1 MSERN
6 RFLLD
11 CTLRDG
17 GYVNDWKFGRD
28 TISYIFDRQLSSN
41 VDAIEIGFL
50 DENRVFDP
58 DRTIMPDTESANRIF
73 GDFDS
78 GDTMIVAMIDFGTC
92 GIERIQPCE
101 DTCLDGIRVIFKK
114 EKMYE
119 ALDFCGKIKNLG
131 YEVFVQAVSITSYST
146 DELKELICLVNK
158 LKPYALSMVDTY
170 GLLDSTGLD
179 HIISIIDKEMLSDIA
194 LGYHAH
200 NNFQLGYSNSV
211 SVLNSKIN
219 RNIFVDG
226 SLYGMGKSAG
236 NAPIELIAMYMNEIF
251 NKNYDVAQIQ
261 EAISTSILDIYRK
274 QPWGYTLFYYIAALN
289 KCHPNYV
296 SYLMNKRT
304 LSITAI
310 NEILQQIPK
319 EKKLDKDM
327 ALIEELYI
335 DYQSRECDDSDVILR
350 LKSKLEGKTVLMI
363 GPGKTVTDQSKKINS
378 FIEEKNPIIISVNFI
393 PNEFSPN
400 YLFLTN
406 SRRYQQLSRK
416 LIESHNSIPI
426 IATSN
431 LTNSNGQFSYVANY
445 SSLIDEKAE
454 FPDNSMIMLLK
465 LLRAIGIND
474 IVLAGFD
481 GYTPDNVNYFDVNME
496 YSFVKEKADSLND
509 AVRKFL
515 DGFDRNI
522 SVTFITD
529 SYYL

>member
-1 MSERN
+1 MSKGN

-17 GYVNDWKFGRD
+17 GYVNDWNFGRD

-50 DENRVFDP
+50 DESRVFDP
-58 DRTIMPDTESANRIF
+58 NRTIMPDTESVNKIF
-73 GDFDS
+73 GAFDT
-78 GDTMIVAMIDFGTC
+78 GDTTIVAMIDFGTC
-92 GIERIQPCE
+92 GIERIQPCD

-114 EKMYE
+114 EKMHE
-119 ALDFCGKIKNLG
+119 ALDFCGQIKDLG
-131 YEVFVQAVSITSYST
+131 YKVFVQAVSITSYST
-146 DELKELICLVNK
+146 DELKELICLVNN
-158 LKPYALSMVDTY
+158 LRPYALSMVDTY

-200 NNFQLGYSNSV
+200 NNFQLGYANSV
-211 SVLNSKIN
+211 SVLNSKTN

-236 NAPIELIAMYMNEIF
+236 NAPVELIAMYMNEVF
-251 NKNYDVAQIQ
+251 KKNYNVDQIQ
-261 EAISTSILDIYRK
+261 EAISTSILDLYHK

-304 LSITAI
+304 LSVTAI
-310 NEILQQIPK
+310 NDILKQIPQA
-319 EKKLDKDM
+319 KKLDKDM
-327 ALIEELYI
+327 ALIEKLYI
-335 DYQSRECDDSDVILR
+335 DYQSRECDDSCVLSDLGSE
-350 LKSKLEGKTVLMI
+350 LAGKTVLMI
-363 GPGKTVTDQSKKINS
+363 GPGKTVTEQSEKIAS
-378 FIEEKNPIIISVNFI
+378 FIKEKDPVIISVNFI
-393 PNEFSPN
+393 HNDFFPS

-406 SRRYQQLSRK
+406 TRRYQQFSRK
-416 LIESHNSIPI
+416 LVELRNSIPI

-431 LTNSNGQFSYVANY
+431 LTHSSERFSYVVNY

-465 LLRAIGIND
+465 LLKAVGVKD

-496 YSFVKEKADSLND
+496 YSFVKEKADSLN
-509 AVRKFL
+509 AVVKNFFN
-515 DGFDRNI
+515 DFDSSI
-522 SVTFITD
+522 SVNFLTD

>member
-1 MSERN
+1 MSSKN

-41 VDAIEIGFL
+41 VDIIEIGFL
-50 DENRVFDP
+50 DENRAFDP
-58 DRTIMPDTESANRIF
+58 DRTIMPDTDSANKIF
-73 GDFDS
+73 GGFDT
-78 GDTMIVAMIDFGTC
+78 GDTMVVAMIDYGTC
-92 GIERIQPCE
+92 GIENIAPCK

-114 EKMYE
+114 EKMHK
-119 ALDFCGKIKNLG
+119 ALEFCGKIKDLG
-131 YEVFVQAVSITSYST
+131 YKVFVQAVSITSYNV
-146 DELKELICLVNK
+146 DELKELISLVNR
-158 LKPYALSMVDTY
+158 LRPYALSMVDTY

-179 HIISIIDKEMLSDIA
+179 HIIKVIDKEMLPEIA

-200 NNFQLGYSNSV
+200 NNFQLGYANSV
-211 SVLNSKIN
+211 SVLNSDTN
-219 RNIFVDG
+219 RNILVDG

-236 NAPIELIAMYMNEIF
+236 NAPIELIAMYMNEAF
-251 NKNYDVAQIQ
+251 GKNYDVTQIQ
-261 EAISTSILDIYRK
+261 ETISTSILDIYRK

-304 LSITAI
+304 LSVTAI
-310 NEILQQIPK
+310 NEILKRIPT
-319 EKKLDKDM
+319 EKKLDKNM

-335 DYQSRECDDSDVILR
+335 EYQSRECDDSAAIAR
-350 LKSKLEGKTVLMI
+350 LETMLDGKTVLMI
-363 GPGKTVTDQSKKINS
+363 GPGKTVADESEKIGS
-378 FIEEKNPIIISVNFI
+378 FIEKESPVIISVNFI
-393 PNEFSPN
+393 PDKFLPD

-406 SRRYQQLSRK
+406 TRRYQQIARK
-416 LIESHNSIPI
+416 LMERHSGKPI

-431 LTNSNGQFSYVANY
+431 LADIGAQFSYTVNY

-454 FPDNSMIMLLK
+454 FPDNSMLMLLK
-465 LLRAIGIND
+465 LLKAAGVKN

-496 YSFVKEKADSLND
+496 YSFVKEKADSLNA
-509 AVRKFL
+509 AVKNFL
-515 DGFDRNI
+515 GGFDKDI
-522 SVTFITD
+522 SVTFLTD
-529 SYYL
+529 SHYV